1 MTEASRWPLVHLIVG
16 AGIVSAFQVG
26 KAPAALAAIQADLGL
41 DLPTASW
48 LLSAFAL
55 VGGVAG
61 IAIGIGVDHVGARR
75 MAVGGLLL
83 QGAASVLGASAIGAP
98 LLLATRLIE
107 GIGFL
112 AVAVAGPALIVAVAR
127 GRDFRRAIAAWGTFM
142 PVGMAIVLLG
152 APLLG
157 TIGWRGFWLLNA
169 AVLIAYA
176 VLLAAGMRGIASA
189 AGVPRGIGADIRDTL
204 AAQGPW
210 LLGGLFAAFS
220 AAYFAVFGFL
230 PTILSERLG
239 VSAGIGGMLSAIAI
253 GVNAI
258 GNLACGALLARGM
271 RRSRL
276 LLIGFAAMAL
286 CGFGIL
292 NGDVP
297 ATVAVALCIV
307 LSLLCGVVPVALIDA
322 VPAHAPRADLVG
334 ATVGFLMQGNN
345 LGLIVG
351 SMMAGHIASAF
362 GWSAVP
368 FGVAL
373 VAIVAIVGALGLERR
388 SQADRTAA
396 GHISH

>member
-1 MTEASRWPLVHLIVG
+1 MTEASRWPLIHLIVG

-41 DLPTASW
+41 DLPAASW

-55 VGGVAG
+55 VGGIAG

-83 QGAASVLGASAIGAP
+83 QGAASALGAVAMGAP
-98 LLLATRLIE
+98 LLLATRLVE

-127 GRDFRRAIAAWGTFM
+127 TRDFSRAIAEWGTFM
-142 PVGMAIVLLG
+142 PLGMAIILLG

-169 AVLIAYA
+169 MVLIGYA
-176 VLLAAGMRGIASA
+176 LVLAAGTRRIAPA
-189 AGVPRGIGADIRDTL
+189 AGRPRSIGGDIRDTL
-204 AAQGPW
+204 AATGPW

-239 VSAGIGGMLSAIAI
+239 VSGGIGGMLSAVAI

-258 GNLACGALLARGM
+258 GNLACGALLARGT
-271 RRSRL
+271 RRSHL
-276 LLIGFAAMAL
+276 LLIGFAIMAL

-292 NGDVP
+292 NGGVP
-297 ATVAVALCIV
+297 ATAAYALCIV
-307 LSLLCGVVPVALIDA
+307 LSLICGVIPVALIDA
-322 VPAHAPRADLVG
+322 APAHAPRADLVG

-345 LGLIVG
+345 VGLIVG
-351 SMMAGHIASAF
+351 PMMAGHLATAF

-373 VAIVAIVGALGLERR
+373 VASVAIVAAFGLDRR
-388 SQADRTAA
+388 SHADRIAA
-396 GHISH
+396 GQLSR

>member
-1 MTEASRWPLVHLIVG
+1 MTEASRWPLIHLIVG

-26 KAPAALAAIQADLGL
+26 KAPAALAAIQTDLGL

-55 VGGVAG
+55 VGGIAG
-61 IAIGIGVDHVGARR
+61 IAIGIAVDHFGARR
-75 MAVGGLLL
+75 MAIGGLLL
-83 QGAASVLGASAIGAP
+83 QGIASGLGASAMGAP
-98 LLLATRLIE
+98 LLLATRLVE

-127 GRDFRRAIAAWGTFM
+127 GRDFSRAIAEWGTFM
-142 PVGMAIVLLG
+142 PVGMAVILLG

-169 AVLIAYA
+169 SVLIAYA
-176 VLLAAGMRGIASA
+176 LLLAASTQGISA
-189 AGVPRGIGADIRDTL
+189 ATGLPRSIGSDIRDTL
-204 AAQGPW
+204 RAKGPW
-210 LLGGLFAAFS
+210 VLSGLFAAFS

-239 VSAGIGGMLSAIAI
+239 LSGGIGGMLSAVAI
-253 GVNAI
+253 GANAI

-276 LLIGFAAMAL
+276 LLIGFATMAL

-292 NGDVP
+292 NGEVP
-297 ATVAVALCIV
+297 AILAFALCIL
-307 LSLLCGVVPVALIDA
+307 LSLICGVIPVALIDA
-322 VPAHAPRADLVG
+322 APTHAPRADLVG

-345 LGLIVG
+345 VGLIVG
-351 SMMAGHIASAF
+351 PMMAGHLASAF

-373 VAIVAIVGALGLERR
+373 IAGLAIAGTFVLDRR
-388 SQADRTAA
+388 SQ
-396 GHISH
+396 GHRIVPGRINR